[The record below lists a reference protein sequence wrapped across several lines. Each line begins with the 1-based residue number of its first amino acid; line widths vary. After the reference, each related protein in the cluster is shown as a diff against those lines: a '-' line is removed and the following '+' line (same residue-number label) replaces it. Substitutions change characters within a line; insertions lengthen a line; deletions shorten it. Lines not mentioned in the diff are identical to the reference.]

1 MRAMRLS
8 STVMPQ
14 REIIPLASL
23 PPLSLFTVL
32 NLWSFLPFSQQDE
45 SHKLLTYS
53 GFHSITDEV
62 PRFSQCPHLCSALS
76 MLRHQD
82 VSHAVITI

>member
-1 MRAMRLS
+1 MRQ
-8 STVMPQ
+8 VEQ
-14 REIIPLASL
+14 HCYASKRDY
-23 PPLSLFTVL
+23 PFGKSLSLSFTVL